1 MSRPML
7 LVFLLII
14 LIITSQFEWKQP
26 LVSDVE
32 SNSSV
37 TQKQHRISNAE
48 ETVKEKIILVQE
60 KNIRRLNELVRH
72 LQEQLQQCKGSN
84 GTINST
90 VGPLTERIL
99 ELERQQI
106 LED

>member
-48 ETVKEKIILVQE
+48 ETVKEKVFQFFLIFYLCLVY
-60 KNIRRLNELVRH
+60 ELM
-72 LQEQLQQCKGSN
+72 
-84 GTINST
+84 INVS
-90 VGPLTERIL
+90 V
-99 ELERQQI
+99 
-106 LED
+106 

>member
-7 LVFLLII
+7 LVFLIII
-14 LIITSQFEWKQP
+14 LIITAQFEWKQP
-26 LVSDVE
+26 LVADVE
-32 SNSSV
+32 LNPSV
-37 TQKQHRISNAE
+37 SQKQHHVSNAQ
-48 ETVKEKIILVQE
+48 ETIKEKIILVQE

-84 GTINST
+84 GTTNNT